1 MVVEAKEKERQR
13 RLLLGLPSESEA
25 DDGGLDDAIRASV
38 DRIQYLLRKATA
50 KTVKFEDAVTA
61 VVASIRGESMHGSP
75 ASHKCVP
82 RRACACMHACVC
94 VCGVCACVPA
104 AGVVVRACVCARVPA
119 AASLCAVAP
128 APTARSTVAAATSPH
143 PGARVR
149 CRRVRRVMS
158 DPSMRRTG
166 SGTGALDGS
175 THPVGGGDRLNG
187 GTSASPLPK
196 HMRLRTTTARS
207 LPERAAG
214 ASARSPAGHGTRGK
228 PRWQDQ
234 GPADGSGLDSD
245 ASPLDGSVS
254 PVRVVDLAQLR
265 AIGRGASAATM
276 SAFDVDGFS
285 PANARAARQS

>member
-1 MVVEAKEKERQR
+1 
-13 RLLLGLPSESEA
+13 
-25 DDGGLDDAIRASV
+25 
-38 DRIQYLLRKATA
+38 
-50 KTVKFEDAVTA
+50 
-61 VVASIRGESMHGSP
+61 
-75 ASHKCVP
+75 
-82 RRACACMHACVC
+82 
-94 VCGVCACVPA
+94 
-104 AGVVVRACVCARVPA
+104 
-119 AASLCAVAP
+119 
-128 APTARSTVAAATSPH
+128 
-143 PGARVR
+143 
-149 CRRVRRVMS
+149 
-158 DPSMRRTG
+158 MRRTG
-166 SGTGALDGS
+166 SGAGALDGS